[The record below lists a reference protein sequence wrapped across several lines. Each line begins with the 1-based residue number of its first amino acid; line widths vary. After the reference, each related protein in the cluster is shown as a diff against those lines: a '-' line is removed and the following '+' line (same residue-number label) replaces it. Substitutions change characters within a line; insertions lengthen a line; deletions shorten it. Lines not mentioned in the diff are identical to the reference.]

1 MPNPLNNQRGV
12 VLVAGLLILVI
23 LSLMGITTMQT
34 STIEEKMTSNMGQRQ
49 LAFQAAEAG
58 LREAEV
64 RLSGL
69 GGIDPTLPILT
80 PASPGGTPL
89 WDTTNRWTGTNSDVA
104 TDLNTSI
111 YAEQPRYIV
120 EELQILPT
128 DTTNLD
134 ADNPVETMTMYR
146 VTSRGVGGSGTAE
159 VLLQITH
166 LQ

>member
-1 MPNPLNNQRGV
+1 MLNPLNNQRGV
-12 VLVAGLLILVI
+12 VLIAGLLILVI
-23 LSLMGITTMQT
+23 LSLMGITTLQT

-69 GGIDPTLPILT
+69 GGIDSTLPILP
-80 PASPGGTPL
+80 PASPGVTPV
-89 WDTTNRWTGTNSDVA
+89 WDTTSRWTGANSQIA
-104 TDLNTSI
+104 SDLNASI

-120 EELQILPT
+120 EELQIMPV
-128 DTTNLD
+128 DDEVLD
-134 ADNPVETMTMYR
+134 ADNPVETETMYR

-166 LQ
+166 LR

>member
-1 MPNPLNNQRGV
+1 MLTPLNNQRGV
-12 VLVAGLLILVI
+12 VLIAGLLILVI
-23 LSLMGITTMQT
+23 LSLLGITTMQT

-49 LAFQAAEAG
+49 LAFQAAEAA

-80 PASPGGTPL
+80 PATPGTTPL
-89 WDTTNRWTGTNSDVA
+89 WDDTNRWTGTNSQA
-104 TDLNTSI
+104 ASDLNTSI

-120 EELQILPT
+120 EELQVIPV
-128 DTTNLD
+128 DDEGLD
-134 ADNPVETMTMYR
+134 ADTPVTTETMYR